1 MLIKFILAQIV
12 VKILLVLVKT
22 KRLKRIAGKS
32 AKKIVLL
39 AIQNKIMNNI
49 VAIVGRPNVGK
60 STFFNRLIQ
69 RREAIVDSVSGV
81 TRDRNYGK
89 SEWNGKEFSV
99 IDTGGY
105 VKGSDDVFEGEIR
118 RQVELDI
125 DEADAIVFVVDVEE
139 GITPMDDEVAK
150 LLRKV
155 KKPVILVVNKVD
167 NAMREKDA
175 VEFYNLGLGDYFTIS
190 GMSGSGTGELLDKLV
205 EVLPEMPEV
214 TEEVEALPRFC
225 VVGRPN
231 AGKSSFIN
239 ALIGEDRFVVTDIA
253 GTTRDAIDTK
263 YNRFGFE
270 FNLVDTAGIRRKAK
284 VKEDLE
290 FYSVMRSVRAIEH
303 SDVCLLVIDATRGFE
318 GQDQSIFWLA
328 EKNRKGIVILV
339 NKWDLVEKD
348 TMSTR
353 DYERKIREE
362 IAPFTDVPILF
373 VSALT
378 KQRLLKALETAV
390 EVFENR
396 KQRIS
401 TSKFNEL
408 MLPIIE
414 ATPPP
419 ALKGKY
425 IKIKYCMQLPTP
437 TPQFVFFANL
447 PQYVKDPYKR
457 FIENKLREHYNFS
470 GVPIDIYFRQ
480 K

>member
-1 MLIKFILAQIV
+1 MHAL
-12 VKILLVLVKT
+12 T
-22 KRLKRIAGKS
+22 
-32 AKKIVLL
+32 AKVCAKDNYLNT
-39 AIQNKIMNNI
+39 NKMNNI

-60 STFFNRLIQ
+60 STLFNRLIQ

-105 VKGSDDVFEGEIR
+105 IRGSDDVFEGEIR
-118 RQVELDI
+118 KQVELAI
-125 DEADAIVFVVDVEE
+125 DEADVIIFVVDVEE
-139 GITPMDDEVAK
+139 GITPMDDVVAR

-155 KKPVILVVNKVD
+155 TKPVLLAVNKVD

-175 VEFYNLGLGDYFTIS
+175 IEFYNLGLGEYYTFASI
-190 GMSGSGTGELLDKLV
+190 SGSGTGDLLDALIDAFPVK
-205 EVLPEMPEV
+205 PEPV
-214 TEEVEALPRFC
+214 QEEVVLPRFA

-239 ALIGEDRFVVTDIA
+239 ALIGKERFMVTDIA

-263 YNRFGFE
+263 FDRFGFE

-303 SDVCLLVIDATRGFE
+303 ADICILIIDATRGFE

-328 EKNRKGIVILV
+328 EKNRKGVVILV

-348 TMSTR
+348 TMTTR

-362 IAPFTDVPILF
+362 LQPFTDVPILF
-373 VSALT
+373 ISALT

-425 IKIKYCMQLPTP
+425 VKIKYCMQLPTP
-437 TPQFVFFANL
+437 TPQFVFFANM
-447 PQYVKDPYKR
+447 PQYVKEPYKR
-457 FIENKLREHYNFS
+457 YLENKIRENWDFS
-470 GVPIDIYFRQ
+470 GVPIDIYIRE

>member
-1 MLIKFILAQIV
+1 
-12 VKILLVLVKT
+12 
-22 KRLKRIAGKS
+22 
-32 AKKIVLL
+32 
-39 AIQNKIMNNI
+39 MNNI

-60 STFFNRLIQ
+60 STLFNRLIQ
-69 RREAIVDSVSGV
+69 RRDAIVDSVSGV

-105 VKGSDDVFEGEIR
+105 IKGSDDIFEGEIR
-118 RQVELDI
+118 KQVELAI
-125 DEADAIVFVVDVEE
+125 DECDAIIFMVDVEE

-155 KKPVILVVNKVD
+155 TKPVLLAVNKVD
-167 NAMREKDA
+167 NSKRVTDA
-175 VEFYNLGLGDYFTIS
+175 LEFYNLGLGEYFTI
-190 GMSGSGTGELLDKLV
+190 GAMNGSGTGELLDKLV
-205 EVLPEMPEV
+205 EVLPEMPEA
-214 TEEVEALPRFC
+214 VEDENPLPRFA

-231 AGKSSFIN
+231 AGKSSIIN

-253 GTTRDAIDTK
+253 GTTRDAIDTT

-303 SDVCLLVIDATRGFE
+303 SDVCILVIDATRGFE

-348 TMSTR
+348 TMTAR

-362 IAPFTDVPILF
+362 IQPFTDVPILF
-373 VSALT
+373 VSAT
-378 KQRLLKALETAV
+378 EKQRLLKALETAV

-396 KQRIS
+396 KQKVP
-401 TSKFNEL
+401 TSKFNDL

-414 ATPPP
+414 NQPPP

-425 IKIKYCMQLPTP
+425 VKIKYCMQLPTP
-437 TPQFVFFANL
+437 VPQFVFFANL

-457 FIENKLREHYNFS
+457 FIENKLRENYNFS

>member
-1 MLIKFILAQIV
+1 
-12 VKILLVLVKT
+12 
-22 KRLKRIAGKS
+22 
-32 AKKIVLL
+32 
-39 AIQNKIMNNI
+39 MNNI

-105 VKGSDDVFEGEIR
+105 IKGSDDIFEAEIR
-118 RQVELDI
+118 KQVELAI
-125 DEADAIVFVVDVEE
+125 DEADVIVFVVDVEE
-139 GITPMDDEVAK
+139 GITPMDEEVAK
-150 LLRKV
+150 LLRKIT
-155 KKPVILVVNKVD
+155 KPVLLAVNKVD

-175 VEFYNLGLGDYFTIS
+175 YEFYNLGLGEYFTIA
-190 GMSGSGTGELLDKLV
+190 GMNGSGTGELLDKLV
-205 EVLPEMPEV
+205 EILPEVPLN
-214 TEEVEALPRFC
+214 EEEETLPRFC

-239 ALIGEDRFVVTDIA
+239 ALIGEDRYIVTDIA
-253 GTTRDAIDTK
+253 GTTRDAIDTR
-263 YNRFGFE
+263 YTRFGFD

-303 SDVCLLVIDATRGFE
+303 SDVCILMIDATRGFE
-318 GQDQSIFWLA
+318 SQDQNIFWLA

-339 NKWDLVEKD
+339 NKWDLIEKD
-348 TMSTR
+348 TMSAR
-353 DYERKIREE
+353 DFEKKIRKE
-362 IAPFTDVPILF
+362 IEPFTDVPILF

-378 KQRLLKALETAV
+378 KQRLLKALEETV
-390 EVFENR
+390 NVYENR
-396 KQRIS
+396 KQRIA
-401 TSKFNEL
+401 TSKFNEH
-408 MLPIIE
+408 MLTIIE
-414 ATPPP
+414 NFPPP

-447 PQYVKDPYKR
+447 PQYVKEPYKR
-457 FIENKLREHYNFS
+457 FLENKIRENWNFE
-470 GVPIDIYFRQ
+470 GVPIDIYIRE

>member
-1 MLIKFILAQIV
+1 MAEQNEVKF
-12 VKILLVLVKT
+12 KN
-22 KRLKRIAGKS
+22 S
-32 AKKIVLL
+32 
-39 AIQNKIMNNI
+39 MNNI

-60 STFFNRLIQ
+60 STFFNRLIK

-105 VKGSDDVFEGEIR
+105 IKGSDDIFESEIR
-118 RQVELDI
+118 RQVELAI
-125 DEADAIVFVVDVEE
+125 DEADAIIFVVDVEE
-139 GITPMDDEVAK
+139 GITPMDAEVAK

-155 KKPVILVVNKVD
+155 TKPILLAVNKVD

-175 VEFYNLGLGDYFTIS
+175 IEFYNLGLGDYFTIAS
-190 GMSGSGTGELLDKLV
+190 ISGSGTGELLDELV
-205 EVLPEMPEV
+205 KVLPELPEA
-214 TEEVEALPRFC
+214 TDEEAALPRFC

-303 SDVCLLVIDATRGFE
+303 SDVIILLIDATRGFE

-328 EKNRKGIVILV
+328 EKNRKGVVILV

-353 DYERKIREE
+353 DYENKIKEE
-362 IAPFTDVPILF
+362 LKPFTDVPILF

-378 KQRLLKALETAV
+378 KQRLLKALETTV
-390 EVFENR
+390 QVFENR

-401 TSKFNEL
+401 TSKFNDF
-408 MLPIIE
+408 MLKLIE
-414 ATPPP
+414 AYPPP

-425 IKIKYCMQLPTP
+425 VKIKYCMQLPTP

-447 PQYVKDPYKR
+447 PQYVQEAYKR
-457 FIENKLREHYNFS
+457 FLENKIRENWDFS
-470 GVPIDIYFRQ
+470 GVPIDIYIRE

>member
-1 MLIKFILAQIV
+1 M
-12 VKILLVLVKT
+12 
-22 KRLKRIAGKS
+22 
-32 AKKIVLL
+32 
-39 AIQNKIMNNI
+39 NNNI

-60 STFFNRLIQ
+60 STLFNRLIQ
-69 RREAIVDSVSGV
+69 RREAIVDAVSGV

-89 SEWNGKEFSV
+89 SEWNGKPFSV

-105 VKGSDDVFEGEIR
+105 IKGSEDIFEAEIR
-118 RQVELDI
+118 RQVELAI
-125 DEADAIVFVVDVEE
+125 DEADVILFVVDVEE

-155 KKPVILVVNKVD
+155 TKPVMLAVNKVD

-175 VEFYNLGLGDYFTIS
+175 LEFYNLGLGDYITFS
-190 GMSGSGTGELLDKLV
+190 GMSGSGTGELLDALV
-205 EVLPEMPEV
+205 ELFPKDVIES
-214 TEEVEALPRFC
+214 EEEETVLPRFA

-239 ALIGEDRFVVTDIA
+239 ALIGEDRYIVTDIA
-253 GTTRDAIDTK
+253 GTTRDAIDTR

-303 SDVCLLVIDATRGFE
+303 SDICILVIDATRGFE

-339 NKWDLVEKD
+339 NKWDLVEKE
-348 TMSTR
+348 TNSTR
-353 DYERKIREE
+353 DFEAQIRKQIE
-362 IAPFTDVPILF
+362 PFTDVPILF
-373 VSALT
+373 GSALT
-378 KQRLLKALETAV
+378 KQRLLKALETSV
-390 EVFENR
+390 KVFESR

-414 ATPPP
+414 RTPPP
-419 ALKGKY
+419 AVKGKY
-425 IKIKYCMQLPTP
+425 IKIKYCTQLPTP

-447 PQYVKDPYKR
+447 PQYIKEPYKR
-457 FIENKLREHYNFS
+457 FIENQLRENFDFQ